1 MKKLFIILV
10 LFSLVGLS
18 ENSFAKG
25 QKSKNASAETI
36 KKMFTEKTLPAVTLM
51 DINGKKINVADLG
64 KSGKIVVFSFWATW
78 CIPCKKEL
86 SEIDKVYEEWQKK
99 YNVEVIAVSIDDSR
113 ATAKVK
119 TYVNGEGWTYQVLLD
134 VNSDLKRALGIQTV
148 PYTAIVDK
156 TGNIVYTHN
165 GYVEGDE
172 AELEKKLEELSK

>member
-1 MKKLFIILV
+1 MKKVLLIIAI
-10 LFSLVGLS
+10 FSLLS
-18 ENSFAKG
+18 ISDYSFARG
-25 QKSKNASAETI
+25 QKPKAGEVL
-36 KKMFTEKTLPAVTLM
+36 KKMFTEKTLPSIILSDV
-51 DINGKKINVADLG
+51 DGKKINVADLG

-86 SEIDKVYEEWQKK
+86 TEIDKVYEEWQKK

-119 TYVNGEGWTYQVLLD
+119 TYVNGEGWSYKVLLD
-134 VNSDLKRALGIQTV
+134 VNSDLKRAMGIQSV
-148 PYTAIVDK
+148 PFTAVVDK

-172 AELEKKLEELSK
+172 LELEKKLEELSK